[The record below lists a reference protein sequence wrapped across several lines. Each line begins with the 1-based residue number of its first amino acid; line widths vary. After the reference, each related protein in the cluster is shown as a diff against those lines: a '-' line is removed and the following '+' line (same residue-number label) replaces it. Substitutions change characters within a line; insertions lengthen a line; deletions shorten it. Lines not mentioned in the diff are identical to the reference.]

1 MRQIPTVLS
10 QLNLQSRSFYIHQ
23 QSALSFIQPSL
34 KSIDDDICEL
44 SADFENSQDFQH
56 IAHSVK
62 LICVLNVNISQ
73 LKSVLVKTD
82 SLINC
87 VENQIENVKRLKRNH
102 QRLTQY
108 LYKNW

>member
-10 QLNLQSRSFYIHQ
+10 QLNLKSRSFYIHQ
-23 QSALSFIQPSL
+23 QSAFAFIQPSL

-44 SADFENSQDFQH
+44 SENSQDFQH
-56 IAHSVK
+56 ITHSVK

-73 LKSVLVKTD
+73 LKSVLVKTN